1 MQRKYSDS
9 QSSQYSENCQNSE
22 RKQKIEKLDEETFF
36 VKIENGRK
44 KKGYIKTMLVDC
56 KSWGGS
62 GVSFN
67 ELQLILRQNHDYI
80 DKLKKLK

>member
-1 MQRKYSDS
+1 MNDYMKR
-9 QSSQYSENCQNSE
+9 
-22 RKQKIEKLDEETFF
+22 
-36 VKIENGRK
+36 
-44 KKGYIKTMLVDC
+44 MLTDC

-67 ELQLILRQNHDYI
+67 ELQLILRQHHDHI